1 LSVAS
6 GEYNPTWLSGAAHTF
21 QEAMSVH
28 SNRLRVADI
37 RAKLNQERYEA
48 LDVRDP
54 IAIAIAAER
63 FSTLDSVLATF
74 PQEEMMDLYKP
85 LLSVSQAAKL
95 LGYKPKEV
103 RRLLGQGK
111 ISGKKVGNEWR
122 IPLKAVL

>member
-1 LSVAS
+1 
-6 GEYNPTWLSGAAHTF
+6 
-21 QEAMSVH
+21 M
-28 SNRLRVADI
+28 RVADI
-37 RAKLNQERYEA
+37 RKLLNSERYEA

-54 IAIAIAAER
+54 IAIAQAAER
-63 FSTLDSVLATF
+63 FNTLDAALANFAAEDVL
-74 PQEEMMDLYKP
+74 DLYKP

-111 ISGKKVGNEWR
+111 ISGKKVGSEWR

>member
-1 LSVAS
+1 
-6 GEYNPTWLSGAAHTF
+6 
-21 QEAMSVH
+21 MSVRTNH
-28 SNRLRVADI
+28 IRVAELRDI
-37 RAKLNQERYEA
+37 LNQERYEA

-54 IAIAIAAER
+54 IAIARAAER
-63 FSTLDSVLATF
+63 FNVLDAALSEFPSDEVL
-74 PQEEMMDLYKP
+74 DLYRP

-111 ISGKKVGNEWR
+111 ISGKKQGNEWR

>member
-1 LSVAS
+1 
-6 GEYNPTWLSGAAHTF
+6 
-21 QEAMSVH
+21 MSVH
-28 SNRLRVADI
+28 TSHMRVADI
-37 RAKLNQERYEA
+37 RAQLNKERYEA

-54 IAIAIAAER
+54 IAIAQAAER
-63 FSTLDSVLATF
+63 FNVLDAVLAELPT
-74 PQEEMMDLYKP
+74 EEMMDLYKP

-122 IPLKAVL
+122 VPLKAVL

>member
-1 LSVAS
+1 LPWNT
-6 GEYNPTWLSGAAHTF
+6 NPHLAVRDYRRYDAV
-21 QEAMSVH
+21 SVH
-28 SNRLRVADI
+28 ANQLRVMEI
-37 RAKLNQERYEA
+37 RALLNRERYEA

-54 IAIAIAAER
+54 IAIAQAAER
-63 FSTLDSVLATF
+63 FNTLDLVLSSIH
-74 PQEEMMDLYKP
+74 PDEIVDLYKP

-95 LGYKPKEV
+95 LGYKPKEI

>member
-1 LSVAS
+1 
-6 GEYNPTWLSGAAHTF
+6 
-21 QEAMSVH
+21 MSVH
-28 SNRLRVADI
+28 ANHMRVADI
-37 RAKLNQERYEA
+37 RARLNQERYEA

-54 IAIAIAAER
+54 IAIAQAAER
-63 FSTLDSVLATF
+63 FNTLDAVLA
-74 PQEEMMDLYKP
+74 PMPSDEVMDLYKP

-95 LGYKPKEV
+95 LGYKPKEI

>member
-1 LSVAS
+1 VLF
-6 GEYNPTWLSGAAHTF
+6 TFAAITRTGKDGG
-21 QEAMSVH
+21 QVVSVH
-28 SNRLRVADI
+28 TSHMKVSEIRERLNR
-37 RAKLNQERYEA
+37 ERYEA

-54 IAIAIAAER
+54 IAIAQAAER
-63 FSTLDSVLATF
+63 YNVLDAVLATM
-74 PQEEMMDLYKP
+74 PVDEVMDLYKP

-122 IPLKAVL
+122 VPLKAVL

>member
-1 LSVAS
+1 ML
-6 GEYNPTWLSGAAHTF
+6 
-21 QEAMSVH
+21 
-28 SNRLRVADI
+28 NR
-37 RAKLNQERYEA
+37 ERYEA

-54 IAIAIAAER
+54 LAISQAAER
-63 FSTLDSVLATF
+63 YSVLDVVISTF
-74 PQEEMMDLYKP
+74 PDGEMMDLYRP

-111 ISGKKVGNEWR
+111 ISGKKVGSEWR

>member
-1 LSVAS
+1 
-6 GEYNPTWLSGAAHTF
+6 
-21 QEAMSVH
+21 M
-28 SNRLRVADI
+28 RVADI
-37 RAKLNQERYEA
+37 RKLLNEERYEA

-54 IAIAIAAER
+54 IAIAQAAER
-63 FSTLDSVLATF
+63 FNTLDAALASFSADEVL
-74 PQEEMMDLYKP
+74 DLYKP

-111 ISGKKVGNEWR
+111 ISGKKVGSEWR

>member
-1 LSVAS
+1 M
-6 GEYNPTWLSGAAHTF
+6 GRSGAASVAIRSNH
-21 QEAMSVH
+21 MSVAELRAAL
-28 SNRLRVADI
+28 NR
-37 RAKLNQERYEA
+37 ERYEA

-54 IAIAIAAER
+54 IAIARAAER
-63 FSTLDSVLATF
+63 FSVLDAVLVEL
-74 PQEEMMDLYKP
+74 PQDEMLDLYRP

-111 ISGKKVGNEWR
+111 ISGKKQGSEWR